1 VHVRTELYLTVT
13 QIIMSTVG
21 VNNNESVIKSLSH
34 GTFYDAGGGMGRS
47 GLSFGALQCAQDRM
61 FGRTIHQLS
70 GHDIRNRD
78 QELRQL
84 IDLEGSITIH
94 VTIAREDFPAVSAV
108 FKVTY
113 IPSNS
118 QLAWNKLLDD
128 VVKRL
133 KVDFIYSIV
142 DRNDKSPV
150 SRVLRLRDGGEYYVR
165 QREASAILDVLNTG
179 NTPVEV
185 SWDIT
190 MHIDNVKK
198 DLSFSL
204 SDMPVIDQ
212 RVAGMV
218 SKKITRTV
226 QIDLQKAIM
235 ESKHPSEA
243 VSIMRS
249 FHESYYPEDNTKL
262 IIKEAALSRPLE
274 ENRRKEELF
283 DRGKKTPESKG
294 GRGVV
299 QHSVEYSDVAK
310 YDRSVD
316 IVSLH
321 RLVLETLRRFVTRGR
336 VKAVAKE
343 QCFEYVEGVIN
354 DLRHEVDIVSM
365 GLKLLS
371 DIMKYL
377 VQFRESL
384 LHLILDCIQAYAPPP
399 GANVKRDPA
408 RLRAA
413 EDAYSAFINA
423 ASKMTP
429 TKARGDDKIKSINGK
444 GLPGK
449 AADDSPT
456 VINDKATADDSLSRA
471 VQMDGCAQRY
481 GDFYGQS
488 APDLEVMGSSSLQ
501 VSLNN
506 HQVTEEIISHIN
518 SLCIERERERS
529 LIHSEVQ
536 GNASSDADSLNPL
549 IRSRG
554 QLDSEVV
561 SDDAIGISDNIV
573 VSNDDHE
580 VPSHP
585 QKGLAVG
592 GDGVS
597 KGSGAAI
604 IVKSNRS
611 KRISPYAFKL
621 KRPSDRDRED
631 RHDAQNSIAWKGSMG
646 EIGRYVLSTSNC
658 SSYCS
663 LSHQAMQSYS
673 SYSIASSHAILSS
686 FCS

>member
-1 VHVRTELYLTVT
+1 
-13 QIIMSTVG
+13 MSTG

-34 GTFYDAGGGMGRS
+34 GSLYDAGGGMGRS
-47 GLSFGALQCAQDRM
+47 GLSFGVLQRAQDRM
-61 FGRTIHQLS
+61 FDRTIYQLS

-84 IDLEGSITIH
+84 INLEGSVTIH
-94 VTIAREDFPAVSAV
+94 VTIAREDFPAESAV

-113 IPSNS
+113 IPSNA

-204 SDMPVIDQ
+204 SDMPIIDQ
-212 RVAGMV
+212 RVAGLV
-218 SKKITRTV
+218 SKQITRAV

-235 ESKHPSEA
+235 EAKHPSEA

-249 FHESYYPEDNTKL
+249 FHESYYPEDKAKL
-262 IIKEAALSRPLE
+262 STVEAPSRPLE
-274 ENRRKEELF
+274 EDRRKEELF

-299 QHSVEYSDVAK
+299 QHSVTAYSDVAK

-336 VKAVAKE
+336 VKSVAKE
-343 QCFEYVEGVIN
+343 QCFEYVEDVIN
-354 DLRHEVDIVSM
+354 ELRHEVDIVSM

-423 ASKMTP
+423 ASKTTP
-429 TKARGDDKIKSINGK
+429 TKTRGNDIKSTNGK
-444 GLPGK
+444 GLSGK
-449 AADDSPT
+449 TVDDT
-456 VINDKATADDSLSRA
+456 LTAINDKDKATADDPLSRA

-488 APDLEVMGSSSLQ
+488 APDLEVMENNSFQ
-501 VSLNN
+501 VTLNS
-506 HQVTEEIISHIN
+506 HQVAEEVISHIN
-518 SLCIERERERS
+518 TLCIERESR
-529 LIHSEVQ
+529 LMHSEVQ
-536 GNASSDADSLNPL
+536 INARGDDADSINPP
-549 IRSRG
+549 IGGG
-554 QLDSEVV
+554 QLDSEAV
-561 SDDAIGISDNIV
+561 SDAIGAGDNIV
-573 VSNDDHE
+573 ALNDTTDE
-580 VPSHP
+580 LFPP
-585 QKGLAVG
+585 K
-592 GDGVS
+592 
-597 KGSGAAI
+597 KGSAVTRGVAKMDPTADAAI
-604 IVKSNRS
+604 IVKANRS

-631 RHDAQNSIAWKGSMG
+631 SNGAQNSIAWKGSMG
-646 EIGRYVLSTSNC
+646 EIGRCV
-658 SSYCS
+658 
-663 LSHQAMQSYS
+663 
-673 SYSIASSHAILSS
+673 
-686 FCS
+686 

>member
-1 VHVRTELYLTVT
+1 
-13 QIIMSTVG
+13 MSTG

-34 GTFYDAGGGMGRS
+34 GSLYDAGGGMGRS
-47 GLSFGALQCAQDRM
+47 GLSFGALQRAQDRM

-70 GHDIRNRD
+70 GHDMRNRD

-84 IDLEGSITIH
+84 IDLEGSVTIH
-94 VTIAREDFPAVSAV
+94 ITIAREDFPSVSAV

-113 IPSNS
+113 IPSNA

-150 SRVLRLRDGGEYYVR
+150 SRVLRLRDGAEYYVR

-212 RVAGMV
+212 RVAGLM
-218 SKKITRTV
+218 SKQITRAV

-235 ESKHPSEA
+235 EAKHPSEA

-249 FHESYYPEDNTKL
+249 FHQSYCPNDQTK
-262 IIKEAALSRPLE
+262 AVSSRPLE
-274 ENRRKEELF
+274 EDRRKEELF
-283 DRGKKTPESKG
+283 DRGKKNPEESKG

-299 QHSVEYSDVAK
+299 VMTQKHSVAYSDVAK
-310 YDRSVD
+310 YDRAVD

-336 VKAVAKE
+336 VKSVAKE

-354 DLRHEVDIVSM
+354 ELRHEVDIVSM

-423 ASKMTP
+423 ASKTTP
-429 TKARGDDKIKSINGK
+429 TKVRGGGNNSSSNGNGLLGMTADDSSTAINGK
-444 GLPGK
+444 
-449 AADDSPT
+449 
-456 VINDKATADDSLSRA
+456 VTADDSLSRA

-488 APDLEVMGSSSLQ
+488 APDLEVMENTSLQ
-501 VSLNN
+501 VTLNS
-506 HQVTEEIISHIN
+506 HQVAEEVISHIN
-518 SLCIERERERS
+518 SLCIERESR

-536 GNASSDADSLNPL
+536 PIAHGDADDSIDPSP
-549 IRSRG
+549 IGG

-561 SDDAIGISDNIV
+561 SDAIGFGDNIV
-573 VSNDDHE
+573 VDALNDDDE
-580 VPSHP
+580 GQQSSHP
-585 QKGLAVG
+585 KKGSAVG
-592 GDGVS
+592 GDATTRGVS
-597 KGSGAAI
+597 KADPTADAATIDAIDADAAI

-631 RHDAQNSIAWKGSMG
+631 SSSSSVDAQKNKNNNPIAWKGSMG
-646 EIGRYVLSTSNC
+646 EIGRYVL
-658 SSYCS
+658 YC
-663 LSHQAMQSYS
+663 LYVCL
-673 SYSIASSHAILSS
+673 YGCILSVYMS
-686 FCS
+686 I